1 MILKK
6 MRKEYTH
13 THTHTHTPNEVNLRK
28 ILEQILFI

>member
-6 MRKEYTH
+6 MRKEY

-28 ILEQILFI
+28 ILEQILFIW